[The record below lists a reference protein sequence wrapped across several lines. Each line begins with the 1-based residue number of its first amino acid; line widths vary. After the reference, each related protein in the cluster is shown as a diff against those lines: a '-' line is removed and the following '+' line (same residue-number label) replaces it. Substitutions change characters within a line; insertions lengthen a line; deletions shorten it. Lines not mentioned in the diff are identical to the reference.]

1 MNYLCDYN
9 GTRSRNHLGYKRT
22 LSHWPWVFLCEL
34 SCCGFKSRCSR
45 LSFRYQA
52 CFEQGPPWHSGNYR
66 AKIHS
71 KTCTWHE
78 ENIQYEL
85 PMMALLAISIS
96 QRLFQRI
103 FHKTTWSLFFPETWR
118 KTVFRSKLDE
128 FCSYHIINQLMHNV
142 SADLKK

>member
-1 MNYLCDYN
+1 MNYLYDYN
-9 GTRSRNHLGYKRT
+9 GTRSHNHLGYKRT
-22 LSHWPWVFLCEL
+22 LNHWPWVFLCEL
-34 SCCGFKSRCSR
+34 SCCGFKSRCSH
-45 LSFRYQA
+45 LSFRYRA
-52 CFEQGPPWHSGNYR
+52 CFEQGLPWHSGNYR

-96 QRLFQRI
+96 QRIFQRI

-118 KTVFRSKLDE
+118 KTVVRSKLDE
-128 FCSYHIINQLMHNV
+128 FCSYHIINQLM
-142 SADLKK
+142 LM